1 MTTEET
7 SQRQWGEIFEEAGNQ
22 VHFMGRFF
30 RNIFIPGFEW
40 NELIRQCFIIG
51 YRSLP
56 LVCVTGFVIGLVIT
70 IQVNPTMKYFGAES
84 YVPSM
89 IASSVVREI
98 GPVIIALICAGK
110 ISSGIGAELGSMN
123 VTEQID

>member
-1 MTTEET
+1 MEQTAT
-7 SQRQWGEIFEEAGNQ
+7 RQQWSKIFEEAGNQ
-22 VHFMGRFF
+22 VHFMSRFF

-40 NELIRQCFIIG
+40 SEFIRQCFIIG

-56 LVCVTGFVIGLVIT
+56 LVSVTGFVIGLVIT

-110 ISSGIGAELGSMN
+110 ISSGIGAE
-123 VTEQID
+123 